1 MFIVVKC
8 GELDEVVM
16 LMWDAAGSIVVNFL
30 DLKSIDVMGLPSESD
45 LVDVVNHRNGNYAPI
60 RDQEDPILG
69 IFDKPLPCFGC
80 GIGWFSLLL
89 GFVFPV
95 MWYYAAFLYF
105 GKYYHRD
112 PRERTGLQASAIAAL
127 ICTTAVFIVA
137 QARKMLASWRVQ
149 LLIPEAVWASL

>member
-1 MFIVVKC
+1 
-8 GELDEVVM
+8 
-16 LMWDAAGSIVVNFL
+16 
-30 DLKSIDVMGLPSESD
+30 MGLPSESD

-112 PRERTGLQASAIAAL
+112 PRERSGLQASAIAAL
-127 ICTTAVFIVA
+127 ICTTAVFIV
-137 QARKMLASWRVQ
+137 V
-149 LLIPEAVWASL
+149 AVFVFKSFLP